1 MKTKLFSA
9 ILTLLALV
17 SFSFHC
23 QAGDPPK
30 QDQSK
35 AINPQTVSRPRVE
48 EHQSSS
54 WDDLYVV
61 YLLDGQGQVLDVYIT
76 SFENLTNQAIIQGG
90 YVLVYPFSATYQT
103 LLNP

>member
-61 YLLDGQGQVLDVYIT
+61 YLLDGQGQVLDVYFT
-76 SFENLTNQAIIQGG
+76 SLDNLPIRMDVPGSDM
-90 YVLVYPFSATYQT
+90 VVYPYFVNNQLDTI
-103 LLNP
+103 